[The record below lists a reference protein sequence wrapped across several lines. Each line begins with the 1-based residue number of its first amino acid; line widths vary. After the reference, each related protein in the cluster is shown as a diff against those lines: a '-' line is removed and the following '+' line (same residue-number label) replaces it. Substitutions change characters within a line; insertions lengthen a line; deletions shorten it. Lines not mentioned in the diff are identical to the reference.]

1 MRKLYD
7 KIISYLTENGMNLV
21 VVLFI
26 VATIGI
32 LFKAGIWTW
41 LFSIIVGFVYQ
52 IVKGL
57 VYTAL
62 SKKPVFNFKVML
74 YYVIFGVIIT
84 LYFLRW

>member
-7 KIISYLTENGMNLV
+7 KIISYLTENSMNLV

-26 VATIGI
+26 VTTIGI

-52 IVKGL
+52 IVKSL
-57 VYTAL
+57 IYTAL

>member
-1 MRKLYD
+1 MIKLYD

-62 SKKPVFNFKVML
+62 SKQVVFNFKVML

>member
-1 MRKLYD
+1 MRNLYD
-7 KIISYLTENGMNLV
+7 KIVSYLTENGMNLV

-26 VATIGI
+26 VTTIGI

-57 VYTAL
+57 VYIAL
-62 SKKPVFNFKVML
+62 SKKPVFNFKIVL